1 MRFIIDGTT
10 YAADDIGDLTL
21 RDTLAMAKQAG
32 MGVHT
37 WQRTLGQI
45 SRLAAGPDGVVVLS
59 PDEAKSRPQDC
70 DPDLFMDSEPHLRA
84 FLVMVW
90 LARRTNGQPTLT
102 FDESNDVPWRSLEFI
117 ADEPADDDE
126 DEGEAPD
133 PTPLPGSAAD
143 DGSDLATSSAS

>member
-37 WQRTLGQI
+37 WQRTLSQI
-45 SRLAAGPDGVVVLS
+45 SRLTAGPEGVVVLS

-90 LARRTNGQPTLT
+90 LARRTAGQASLT
-102 FDESNDVPWRSLEFI
+102 FDESNAVAWRSLEFI
-117 ADEPADDDE
+117 ADEPDDDDE
-126 DEGEAPD
+126 AEAAPD

-143 DGSDLATSSAS
+143 DGSEAATSSAS

>member
-1 MRFIIDGTT
+1 MRFIIDGTE
-10 YAADDIGDLTL
+10 YAADDIGELTL

-59 PDEAKSRPQDC
+59 PDEARQRPQDC

-90 LARRTNGQPTLT
+90 LARRTGGQPSLT
-102 FDESNDVPWRSLEFI
+102 FDESNAVPWASLGFVAEEPE
-117 ADEPADDDE
+117 ADEPE
-126 DEGEAPD
+126 DETPD
-133 PTPLPGSAAD
+133 PTPLPDSAADAGSAA
-143 DGSDLATSSAS
+143 ATSSAS

>member
-1 MRFIIDGTT
+1 VRFIIDGTT

-37 WQRTLGQI
+37 WQHTLGQI

-90 LARRTNGQPTLT
+90 LARRTAGQPTLT
-102 FDESNDVPWRSLEFI
+102 FDESNAVAWRSLEFI
-117 ADEPADDDE
+117 ADEPEADEPD
-126 DEGEAPD
+126 EAPD
-133 PTPLPGSAAD
+133 PTSLPGSAAD